1 VLFESQCLRLGC
13 AATTVA
19 ANAANAIDQFC
30 TDYVNN
36 VRKAT
41 PTAEAVRVQVAANPG
56 IFMNLLTFIFQL
68 VVFDDT
74 AHQWT
79 LSRALLAV
87 ILAAELVR
95 PDVCIVVSFA
105 ATAFTIPS
113 VDFLQSF
120 EGFKMQLIATQPV
133 EVQPRLVASFDAL
146 MKDISKYEPA
156 SLLFCAHH
164 GGG

>member
-1 VLFESQCLRLGC
+1 VSVPCDPTLNVHEWRLYGLVLRDG

-36 VRKAT
+36 IRKAT
-41 PTAEAVRVQVAANPG
+41 PTAEAVRAQIAANPG

-95 PDVCIVVSFA
+95 PDVR
-105 ATAFTIPS
+105 S
-113 VDFLQSF
+113 VCLLLRSC
-120 EGFKMQLIATQPV
+120 
-133 EVQPRLVASFDAL
+133 VA
-146 MKDISKYEPA
+146 
-156 SLLFCAHH
+156 
-164 GGG
+164 